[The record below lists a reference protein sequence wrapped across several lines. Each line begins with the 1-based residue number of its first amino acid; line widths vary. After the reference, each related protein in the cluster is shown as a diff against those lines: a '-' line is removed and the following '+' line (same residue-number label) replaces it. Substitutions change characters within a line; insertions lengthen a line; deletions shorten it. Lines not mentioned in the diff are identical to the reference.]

1 MRVCPDEPT
10 LFSTYFP
17 SLEEL
22 LLLVYTPI
30 RTIYFFGD
38 IEDERVVKFLNS
50 YKNRKAVG
58 SSDFEIICMKKE
70 V

>member
-1 MRVCPDEPT
+1 MQAGPPV

-17 SLEEL
+17 CLEEL
-22 LLLVYTPI
+22 LLLAQTDI

-38 IEDERVVKFLNS
+38 VEDERTVKFLNS
-50 YKNRKAVG
+50 YKNRKAEDYP
-58 SSDFEIICMKKE
+58 DFEIICMKKE